1 MKKSLFTHL
10 IILLSVCSF
19 AQNFQGIAYYSSQTQ
34 MKNFDFS
41 MEGMTPDV
49 KEQMMEKM
57 RKAFEKTY
65 ILTFTKSESIFQ
77 EEEKLAA
84 PKPNSGG
91 VNVEMALSGG
101 TDSKFYKDFKKKQ
114 YITDLDIFGKE
125 FLVTDVLEK
134 FDWKITN
141 EQKKIGIYTCSKAE
155 IMIPVTAEEI
165 KNYDELKKKQESN
178 TTSFFVLSEPK
189 EKSIEAWYTM
199 EIPVSNGPGKY
210 WGLPGLILEIHE
222 GETTFLCSKI
232 VLNTEEK
239 IEIKA
244 PKNGKKVS
252 QKEYNEIE
260 KKKLES
266 MTNGD
271 GVIEIRMD

>member
-1 MKKSLFTHL
+1 MKPLFITSL
-10 IILLSVCSF
+10 ILFLSNFSF
-19 AQNFQGIAYYSSQTQ
+19 SQTFQGIAYYSSQTH
-34 MKNFDFS
+34 MKDFNFK

-49 KEQMMEKM
+49 KDEMMEKV

-65 ILTFTKSESIFQ
+65 ILTFTNEQSIYQ
-77 EEEKLAA
+77 EEEKLSA
-84 PKPNSGG
+84 PKPSSNGVNIEMAFSGG
-91 VNVEMALSGG
+91 NG
-101 TDSKFYKDFKKKQ
+101 SKLYKDFKKKQ

-125 FLVTDVLEK
+125 FLVTDALQK
-134 FDWKITN
+134 FDWIIIN
-141 EQKKIGIYTCSKAE
+141 EQKKIGNYTCNKAQ
-155 IMIPVTAEEI
+155 IIIPVSKKEI
-165 KNYDELKKKQESN
+165 ESYEELKKNNDSK
-178 TTSFFVLSEPK
+178 TTNFFVLSEPK
-189 EKSIEAWYTM
+189 EKIIEAWYTM

-210 WGLPGLILEIHE
+210 WGLPGLILELHE

-232 VLNTEEK
+232 ILNSEEK

-252 QKEYNEIE
+252 QKEYDEIE
-260 KKKLES
+260 EKKLKS